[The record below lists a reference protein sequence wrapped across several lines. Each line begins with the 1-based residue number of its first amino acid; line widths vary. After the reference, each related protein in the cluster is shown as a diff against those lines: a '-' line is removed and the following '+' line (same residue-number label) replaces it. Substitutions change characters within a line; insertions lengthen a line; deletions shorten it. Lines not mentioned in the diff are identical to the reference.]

1 MSNSPVSTPRRD
13 ISVFRRLDEIPYV
26 TFPMQIDRML
36 MVVCTAGGISATVD
50 TETRHLTAGDVMVLR
65 PGHYINDCKTDGDFN
80 GFFATMTRDRLDHLL
95 PTMQYIIPFGAR
107 LGCAPVIHLA
117 EDEVEHL
124 SLLCDL
130 LCRQLKQRSRPYGGT
145 ALASLCE
152 TIFYTTLGIYSTR
165 LGQAPGQSRREEL
178 LSRFI
183 ELLESN
189 FTSQRTVKFY
199 ADRLCVTPKHLS
211 AVVKESSGKTAS
223 DWIDQRVILE
233 AKQLLRS
240 TGMNVQEIS
249 AALNFANQSFFGKYF
264 KHLTG
269 MSPRDYRSNLPSS

>member
-1 MSNSPVSTPRRD
+1 
-13 ISVFRRLDEIPYV
+13 
-26 TFPMQIDRML
+26 
-36 MVVCTAGGISATVD
+36 
-50 TETRHLTAGDVMVLR
+50 
-65 PGHYINDCKTDGDFN
+65 
-80 GFFATMTRDRLDHLL
+80 
-95 PTMQYIIPFGAR
+95 
-107 LGCAPVIHLA
+107 
-117 EDEVEHL
+117 
-124 SLLCDL
+124 
-130 LCRQLKQRSRPYGGT
+130 
-145 ALASLCE
+145 
-152 TIFYTTLGIYSTR
+152 IYSTR
-165 LGQAPGQSRREEL
+165 LGQDPGQSRREEL
-178 LSRFI
+178 LTRFI
-183 ELLESN
+183 ELLETN
-189 FTSQRTVKFY
+189 FSSQRTVKFY